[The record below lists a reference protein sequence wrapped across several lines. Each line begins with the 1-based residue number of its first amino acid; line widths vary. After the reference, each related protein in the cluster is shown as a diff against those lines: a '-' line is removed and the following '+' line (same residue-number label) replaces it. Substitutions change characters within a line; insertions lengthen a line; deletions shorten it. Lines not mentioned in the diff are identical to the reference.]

1 MAGIGFELRRMI
13 RDEGDLLSRVRG
25 YASAGL
31 VAAGPWLMTIVTL
44 SLVTV
49 LAPFFADRVDYE
61 PFRALVTYGFAFSL
75 VVVGVVQMSFTRRIA
90 DLLFAKRF
98 EAVLPAF
105 SEAIQFVALIQ
116 IIVGSLFAYL
126 SGMELALAAVSV
138 ALYVIMSLTWV
149 ALIWLSATKDFN
161 AVLMA
166 YAKGSG
172 LSLLAML
179 VFGFNVLEI
188 PGFGGTV
195 GLIAGYA
202 VGQGLT
208 LALLVI
214 GIVREMDLG
223 GAPDRTILA
232 SARTYPR
239 LVLIGLFYNAGIWV
253 DQMVFWSADGTAA
266 LPLVHIHP
274 LYDTCRFFAYLTVTP
289 ALVLNLVLV
298 ETDFYE
304 RYRSFYGAILHD
316 FPLSE
321 VRSRKARM
329 LETLRHGTIRLV
341 RLQGAVTL
349 AAVLFAPQIVAGLGM
364 PEASAGVFRACCVG
378 SFFHVLLLVT
388 VLVLLYFDLRP
399 EALVTCGIF
408 LMANGVLAFWSV
420 DVGIQ
425 AYGLGY
431 TIAAFIGLAVG
442 YFFLSRRSTVLEFLA
457 FTKRPAAEIRTPAV
471 QAETD

>member
-13 RDEGDLLSRVRG
+13 NDEGDLLSRVRG

-31 VAAGPWLMTIVTL
+31 IAAGPWMMTIVTL
-44 SLVTV
+44 SFVTV
-49 LAPFFADRVDYE
+49 LAPLFTDRVDYE

-75 VVVGVVQMSFTRRIA
+75 VVVGVVQMCFTRRIA

-105 SEAIQFVALIQ
+105 VSALQ
-116 IIVGSLFAYL
+116 WVTLVQVGIGVLFAWL
-126 SGMELALAAVSV
+126 SGMPLALGAVSIG
-138 ALYVIMSLTWV
+138 LYVIMSLTWV

-161 AVLMA
+161 AVLWA
-166 YAKGSG
+166 YAKGSL

-179 VFGFNVLEI
+179 VFGFNILELS
-188 PGFGGTV
+188 GFGGTV

-214 GIVREMDLG
+214 SIVREMDLS
-223 GAPDRTILA
+223 GAPDNTILT
-232 SARTYPR
+232 SMRTYPR

-253 DQMVFWSADGTAA
+253 DQMVFWTVDGVAV
-266 LPLVHIHP
+266 LPGVHIHP

-316 FPLSE
+316 FPLTE
-321 VRSRKARM
+321 VRQRKARM
-329 LETLRHGTIRLV
+329 LETLRTGTIRLV
-341 RLQGAVTL
+341 RMQGAVTL
-349 AAVLFAPQIVAGLGM
+349 AAIVFAPQIVAGLGM
-364 PEASAGVFRACCVG
+364 PEASAGVFRACCAG
-378 SFFHVLLLVT
+378 SLFHVLLLVT
-388 VLVLLYFDLRP
+388 VLVLLYFDLRA

-408 LMANGVLAFWSV
+408 LLANGVLAFASV
-420 DVGIQ
+420 DEGIA

-431 TIAAFIGLAVG
+431 AAAALIGLVVG
-442 YFFLSRRSTVLEFLA
+442 SLFLSQRSSVLEFLA
-457 FTKRPAAEIRTPAV
+457 FTKRPAADIGTPTETT
-471 QAETD
+471 AEA